1 MQNSKGLDDI
11 SWHDEES
18 VIDPTKYI
26 EEQHDI
32 VHCAI
37 AEFKFG
43 NFIDILEDHDISKDR
58 DKPNSELYA
67 IRYIRNMLEFALEDI
82 YTVPEL
88 IEEQGNN
95 ATRTYKVEYSDIDI
109 TWMDREGVNAYAIN
123 VTLSQEVADFIEKFQ
138 EENS

>member
-1 MQNSKGLDDI
+1 
-11 SWHDEES
+11 
-18 VIDPTKYI
+18 
-26 EEQHDI
+26 
-32 VHCAI
+32 
-37 AEFKFG
+37 
-43 NFIDILEDHDISKDR
+43 
-58 DKPNSELYA
+58 
-67 IRYIRNMLEFALEDI
+67 MLEFALEDI

-123 VTLSQEVADFIEKFQ
+123 VTLSQEVVDFIENFK